1 MTSKTKINSNK
12 IHQIQFNNGYGVHI
26 PWTQSTGM
34 KMNACKYSNRSQE
47 KLTLASDFLLN
58 SFMRRGDSET
68 NSSIAAYLSDAGVS
82 MISYMGKEE
91 TGEYQKIALE
101 SGSPLHLKLG
111 EAIEKRRS
119 TRFFS
124 GDYIEKEN
132 LFSIVRAASGISCE
146 AETTLQSGDKISMN
160 FRTVSSAGGLYPV
173 DLYVVAK
180 NIQGFPQGVYRYQ
193 PLEDCFLKTHG
204 ANALDE
210 ILKTFCVPEE
220 QLGVKNSACLLFFAI
235 RPFKAMKKYGARGMR
250 FCLHEVGGISQN
262 IHLSCVSLGL
272 GSVDCA
278 SFYEEEINRIFT
290 FDGVYET
297 IVHSVIIGT
306 TS

>member
-1 MTSKTKINSNK
+1 MATKTNINHNK

-47 KLTLASDFLLN
+47 KITQASDFLLN
-58 SFMRRGDSET
+58 SFMKRGDHET
-68 NSSIAAYLSDAGVS
+68 NASIAAYLCDAGVS
-82 MISYMGKEE
+82 MISFMGKEE
-91 TGEYQKIALE
+91 TGEYEKIPLE
-101 SGSPLHLKLG
+101 SGSPLNLKLG

-132 LFSIVRAASGISCE
+132 LYSIVRAACGISCE
-146 AETTLQSGDKISMN
+146 AETTLQSGDKVTMN
-160 FRTVSSAGGLYPV
+160 FRTVGSAGGLYPV

-180 NIQGFPQGVYRYQ
+180 NIHGLPQGVYRYQ
-193 PLEDCFLKTHG
+193 PLEDSFLKTLG
-204 ANALDE
+204 ADSLDE

-220 QLGVKNSACLLFFAI
+220 QLGVKNSACILFFAI

-250 FCLHEVGGISQN
+250 YCFQEVGGISQN

-272 GSVDCA
+272 GSVECA
-278 SFYEEEINRIFT
+278 SFYEEEINQIFT

-297 IVHSVIIGT
+297 IVHSIIIGT